1 MHKRW
6 IRALGAAMAVT
17 LSISPLCAAA
27 ETFGGTLDVDVSPY
41 TETAIRTAL
50 EQDKENQLILAATA
64 QTSYRVVYPN
74 GNAKL
79 MAAAQALSAALTE
92 MTGAPFPCISD
103 AEAESEQ
110 EIVIGGTSRT
120 APSFDATQSD
130 GTYRIVTEGEKL
142 FIQGTSDQAVTYGVY
157 GFMEDDLGC
166 VFINGSETF
175 IPHSGTVKLAP
186 IDRTETPAMQW
197 RNVYAYETK
206 QLDGWYEKLRLNGI
220 EADPV
225 DAEDGINEYA
235 GWGTWCH
242 SYLRFVDP
250 DEYFDEHPEYFAMK
264 DGERIR
270 EDPETGLDTQLCLS
284 NPEVLEIVKA
294 KLAQLIAEHPE
305 RTYWDFSAMDNWNV
319 QGCACDECRAL
330 DEAAGSG
337 MGSLLPF
344 LNELAKAFPD
354 KIISTLAYQ
363 HTINPP
369 TNGLKAEE
377 NVVIKLCSMPG
388 DQGSSY
394 LQGATGGAAQFQQ
407 LVQSWHS
414 VCDQI
419 VIWDYVVDFEHL
431 LLPFPNFA
439 VQQENQ
445 QFYEENGVIGIFHQ
459 ASREKGDE
467 FAEMRAWVL
476 AQMMWKGA
484 DTDVNEL
491 LAKYIAAAYGDA
503 APELAE
509 YVNALAAN
517 FHAEQEPLGLYD
529 NPSAHKKGYLS
540 KSAIAAYQDIFA
552 RAEEKVATNPVL
564 LARVQKAKIP
574 VLYAKM
580 TENSTDKSGKMDAAE
595 EFYRLCE
602 VNGITR
608 IDETKTTLADFRT
621 QFPAMVNAMNARLI
635 GIPVGIT
642 AGVVLIAAA
651 AAVIIILRRRARR
664 LGDRLIDYNP
674 TQGA

>member
-6 IRALGAAMAVT
+6 IKPLGAVLALACAAT
-17 LSISPLCAAA
+17 PLCAAA
-27 ETFGGTLDVDVSPY
+27 EKFGGALDIDVSPY

-50 EQDKENQLILAATA
+50 EQDKEDQLVLASTA
-64 QTSYRVVYPN
+64 QTSYRIVYPN
-74 GNAKL
+74 GNAVL
-79 MAAAQALSAALTE
+79 MAAAQTLAAALTE
-92 MTGAPFPCISD
+92 MTGASFACISD
-103 AEAESEQ
+103 AETETAA
-110 EIVIGGTSRT
+110 EIVIGGTNRT
-120 APSFDATQSD
+120 APAFDATQSTD
-130 GTYRIVTEGEKL
+130 TYRIVTAGEKL
-142 FIQGTSDQAVTYGVY
+142 FIQGVSDRAVTYGVY

-166 VFINGSETF
+166 VFINGTETF

-206 QLDGWYEKLRLNGI
+206 QPDGWYEKLRLNGI
-220 EADPV
+220 EADPS
-225 DAEDGINEYA
+225 DTDDGINEYA

-242 SYLRFVDP
+242 SYLAFVDP

-264 DGERIR
+264 DGKRVR
-270 EDPETGLDTQLCLS
+270 EDPENGLQTQLCLS
-284 NPEVLEIVKA
+284 NPEVLEIVKE
-294 KLAQLIAEHPE
+294 KLGQMIAENPD
-305 RTYWDFSAMDNWNV
+305 RIYWDFSVMDNSNMA
-319 QGCACDECRAL
+319 GCECDACRAL

-354 KIISTLAYQ
+354 KIISTLAYF
-363 HTINPP
+363 HTIEPP

-394 LQGATGGAAQFQQ
+394 LQGATEGAAQFQD
-407 LVQSWHS
+407 LVERWHG
-414 VCDQI
+414 VCDKI

-445 QFYEENGVIGIFHQ
+445 QFYEENGVIGVFHQ

-467 FAEMRAWVL
+467 FSEMRAWIL
-476 AQMMWKGA
+476 AQMMWKGSG
-484 DTDVNEL
+484 TDVNEL

-503 APELAE
+503 APEIAE
-509 YVNALAAN
+509 YVCALAAN
-517 FHAEQEPLGLYD
+517 FYAEQEPLGLYD
-529 NPSAHKKGYLS
+529 NPSAHKHGYLS
-540 KSAIAAYQDIFA
+540 KKNIAAYQEIFA

-564 LARVQKAKIP
+564 LARVQKAKVP

-580 TENSTDKSGKMDAAE
+580 TETSTDRSGKLAAAE

-602 VNGITR
+602 ANGITR
-608 IDETKTTLADFRT
+608 IDETKTTLEDFRT
-621 QFPAMVNAMNARLI
+621 QFPSKVNAMNARLI
-635 GIPVGIT
+635 GIPAGIT
-642 AGVVLIAAA
+642 AGVLLIAAA
-651 AAVIIILRRRARR
+651 AAGVILLRRRAKR
-664 LGDRLIDYNP
+664 LGDVIDDYHSNS
-674 TQGA
+674 

>member
-6 IRALGAAMAVT
+6 IKVLGAALATVCAA
-17 LSISPLCAAA
+17 SPFCAAA
-27 ETFGGTLDVDVSPY
+27 EDFGGTLDVDVSPY

-50 EQDKENQLILAATA
+50 EQDKENQLILASTA
-64 QTSYRVVYPN
+64 QTSYRIVYPN

-79 MAAAQALSAALTE
+79 MAAAQTLADALTE
-92 MTGAPFPCISD
+92 MTGAGFACASD
-103 AEAESEQ
+103 AEAEAAA
-110 EIVIGGTSRT
+110 EIVIGGTNRA
-120 APSFDATQSD
+120 APSFDVTQGMD
-130 GTYRIVTEGEKL
+130 TYRIVTAGEKL
-142 FIQGTSDQAVTYGVY
+142 FIQGASDRAVTYGVY

-166 VFINGSETF
+166 VFINGAETF

-206 QLDGWYEKLRLNGI
+206 QSDGWYEKLRLNGI
-220 EADPV
+220 EADPT
-225 DAEDGINEYA
+225 DADDGINEYA

-242 SYLRFVDP
+242 SYLSFVDP

-264 DGERIR
+264 DGQRIR
-270 EDPETGLDTQLCLS
+270 QDPESGLETQLCLS
-284 NPEVLEIVKA
+284 NPEVLEIVKT
-294 KLAQLIAEHPE
+294 KLAQMIAEHPE
-305 RTYWDFSAMDNWNV
+305 RTYWDFSAMDSWNV
-319 QGCACDECRAL
+319 QGCECDQCRAL

-369 TNGLKAEE
+369 TNGIEAED

-394 LQGATGGAAQFQQ
+394 LQGATEGAAQFQK
-407 LVQSWHS
+407 LVQDWHK
-414 VCDQI
+414 VCDKI

-439 VQQENQ
+439 VQQQNQ
-445 QFYEENGVIGIFHQ
+445 QFYEENGVIGVFHQ

-476 AQMMWKGA
+476 AQMMWKGS

-503 APELAE
+503 AAEIAE

-529 NPSAHKKGYLS
+529 APSAHKRGYLS
-540 KSAIAAYQDIFA
+540 KKNIAAYQEIFA

-580 TENSTDKSGKMDAAE
+580 TETSTDRSGKLAAAE

-602 VNGITR
+602 TNGITR
-608 IDETKTTLADFRT
+608 IDETKTTLEDFRT
-621 QFPAMVNAMNARLI
+621 QFPAMVNAMTARLI
-635 GIPVGIT
+635 GIPAGIT
-642 AGVVLIAAA
+642 AGVLLIAAA
-651 AAVIIILRRRARR
+651 AAGVILLRRRAKR
-664 LGDRLIDYNP
+664 LGDVIDDYRSNSSY
-674 TQGA
+674 

>member
-6 IRALGAAMAVT
+6 IKVLGAALATVCAA
-17 LSISPLCAAA
+17 SPFCAAA
-27 ETFGGTLDVDVSPY
+27 ADFGGTLDVDVSSY
-41 TETAIRTAL
+41 TETAIRTEL
-50 EQDKENQLILAATA
+50 EQDKENQLVLASTA
-64 QTSYRVVYPN
+64 QTSYRIVYPN

-79 MAAAQALSAALTE
+79 MAAAQALADALTE
-92 MTGAPFPCISD
+92 MTGAEFACVSD
-103 AEAESEQ
+103 TEAETAT
-110 EIVIGGTSRT
+110 EIVIGGTNRT
-120 APSFDATQSD
+120 APAFDATQSTD
-130 GTYRIVTEGEKL
+130 TYRIVTAGEKL
-142 FIQGTSDQAVTYGVY
+142 FIQGVSDRAVTYGVY

-166 VFINGSETF
+166 VFINGAETF

-206 QLDGWYEKLRLNGI
+206 QSDGWYEKLRLNGI
-220 EADPV
+220 ESDPT
-225 DAEDGINEYA
+225 DEKDGINEYA

-242 SYLRFVDP
+242 SYLTFVDP

-264 DGERIR
+264 DGKRVR
-270 EDPETGLDTQLCLS
+270 EDPENGLQTQLCLS
-284 NPEVLEIVKA
+284 NPEVLEIVKE
-294 KLAQLIAEHPE
+294 KLGQMIAENPD
-305 RTYWDFSAMDNWNV
+305 RIYWDFSVMDNSNMA
-319 QGCACDECRAL
+319 GCECDACRAL

-354 KIISTLAYQ
+354 KIISTLAYF
-363 HTINPP
+363 HTIEPP
-369 TNGLKAEE
+369 KNGIKAED
-377 NVVIKLCSMPG
+377 NIVIKLCSMPG

-394 LQGATGGAAQFQQ
+394 LQGATEGAAQFRD
-407 LVQSWHS
+407 LVEGWHS
-414 VCDQI
+414 VCDKI
-419 VIWDYVVDFEHL
+419 TIWDYVVDFEHL

-445 QFYEENGVIGIFHQ
+445 QFYEENGVIGVFHQ

-476 AQMMWKGA
+476 AQMMWKGS

-491 LAKYIAAAYGDA
+491 LAKYIAATYGDA
-503 APELAE
+503 APEIAE
-509 YVNALAAN
+509 YVSALAAN

-529 NPSAHKKGYLS
+529 TPSAHKKGYLS
-540 KSAIAAYQDIFA
+540 KENIADYREIFE

-580 TENSTDKSGKMDAAE
+580 TESSTDRSGKLAAAE

-602 VNGITR
+602 TNGITR
-608 IDETKTTLADFRT
+608 IDETKTTLEDFRT
-621 QFPAMVNAMNARLI
+621 QFPSMVNAMNARLI
-635 GIPVGIT
+635 GIPAGII
-642 AGVVLIAAA
+642 AGVLLIVAAA
-651 AAVIIILRRRARR
+651 AGIILLHRRAKR
-664 LGDRLIDYNP
+664 LGDVIDDYRSTP
-674 TQGA
+674 

>member
-1 MHKRW
+1 MQKRW
-6 IRALGAAMAVT
+6 IRVLGIALAGALAA
-17 LSISPLCAAA
+17 SPLCLAAK
-27 ETFGGTLDVDVSPY
+27 ETFGGTLNVDVAPY
-41 TETAIRTAL
+41 SEEVIRTAL
-50 EQDKENQLILAATA
+50 EQDKPEQLVLASAA
-64 QTSYRVVYPN
+64 QTEYRVVYPN
-74 GNAKL
+74 GSEKL
-79 MAAAQALSAALTE
+79 MESAQTLADALTE
-92 MTGAPFPCISD
+92 MTGATFACISD
-103 AEAESEQ
+103 AEAETAR
-110 EIVIGGTSRT
+110 EIVVGGTNRV
-120 APSFDATQSD
+120 APAFDTTQSTD
-130 GTYRIVTEGEKL
+130 TYRIVTEGEKL
-142 FIQGTSDQAVTYGVY
+142 FIQGTNELSVTYGVF

-206 QLDGWYEKLRLNGI
+206 QSDGWYEKLRLNGI
-220 EADPV
+220 EADPI
-225 DAEDGINEYA
+225 DADDGINEYA

-242 SYLRFVDP
+242 SYLTFVDP

-264 DGERIR
+264 DGQRIR

-284 NPEVLEIVKA
+284 NPEVLEIVKE
-294 KLAQLIAEHPE
+294 KMGQMMAEHPE
-305 RTYWDFSAMDNWNV
+305 QTYWDFSVMDSWNV
-319 QGCACDECRAL
+319 QGCECDQCRAL

-344 LNELAKAFPD
+344 INELAKAFPD
-354 KIISTLAYQ
+354 KIISTLAYF

-394 LQGATGGAAQFQQ
+394 LQGATEGAAQFKG
-407 LVQSWHS
+407 LVEQWHN
-414 VCDQI
+414 VCDKI
-419 VIWDYVVDFEHL
+419 IIWDYVVDFEHL

-445 QFYEENGVIGIFHQ
+445 QFYEENGVIGVFHQ
-459 ASREKGDE
+459 ASREKSDE
-467 FAEMRAWVL
+467 FAEMRAWFL
-476 AQMMWKGA
+476 AQMMWKGSAA
-484 DTDVNEL
+484 DVDAL
-491 LAKYIAAAYGDA
+491 LGKYIAAAYGEA
-503 APELAE
+503 APEIAE

-517 FHAEQEPLGLYD
+517 FHAEQAPLGLYD
-529 NPSAHKKGYLS
+529 DPSAHEDGYLS
-540 KSAIAAYQDIFA
+540 TENIAAYQEIFA

-564 LARVQKAKIP
+564 LTRVQKAKIP

-580 TENSTDKSGKMDAAE
+580 TERSTDKDGKMAAAE

-602 VNGITR
+602 ANGITR
-608 IDETKTTLADFRT
+608 IDETKTTLEDFRV
-621 QFPAMVNAMNARLI
+621 QFPAAVDAMSARLI

-642 AGVVLIAAA
+642 AGVLLVAVAVAA
-651 AAVIIILRRRARR
+651 IFILRKRAKR
-664 LGDRLIDYNP
+664 LGDQVIDYVP
-674 TQGA
+674 EEK

>member
-6 IRALGAAMAVT
+6 IKVLGAALATVCAA
-17 LSISPLCAAA
+17 SPFCAAA
-27 ETFGGTLDVDVSPY
+27 EDFGCTLDVDISPY
-41 TETAIRTAL
+41 TETAIRTKL
-50 EQDKENQLILAATA
+50 EQDKENQLVLASTA
-64 QTSYRVVYPN
+64 QTSYRIVYPN

-79 MAAAQALSAALTE
+79 MAAAQTLADALTE
-92 MTGAPFPCISD
+92 MTGAEFACVSD
-103 AEAESEQ
+103 TEAETAT

-120 APSFDATQSD
+120 APAFDATQSTD
-130 GTYRIVTEGEKL
+130 TYRIVTAGEKL
-142 FIQGTSDQAVTYGVY
+142 FIQGASDRAVTYGVY

-166 VFINGSETF
+166 VFINGAETF

-206 QLDGWYEKLRLNGI
+206 QSDGWYEKLRLNGI
-220 EADPV
+220 ESDPT
-225 DAEDGINEYA
+225 DEKDGINEYA

-242 SYLRFVDP
+242 SYLTFVDP

-264 DGERIR
+264 DGKRVR
-270 EDPETGLDTQLCLS
+270 EDPENGLQTQLCLS
-284 NPEVLEIVKA
+284 NPEVLEIVKE
-294 KLAQLIAEHPE
+294 KLGQMIAENPD
-305 RTYWDFSAMDNWNV
+305 RIYWDFSVMDNSNMA
-319 QGCACDECRAL
+319 GCECDACRAL

-354 KIISTLAYQ
+354 KIISTLAYF
-363 HTINPP
+363 HTIEPP
-369 TNGLKAEE
+369 KNGIKAED

-394 LQGATGGAAQFQQ
+394 LQGATEGAAQFRD
-407 LVQSWHS
+407 LVEGWHS
-414 VCDQI
+414 VCDKI
-419 VIWDYVVDFEHL
+419 IIWDYVVDFEHL

-445 QFYEENGVIGIFHQ
+445 QFYEENGVIGVFHQ

-476 AQMMWKGA
+476 AQMMWKGS

-491 LAKYIAAAYGDA
+491 LAKYIAATYGDA
-503 APELAE
+503 APEIAE

-529 NPSAHKKGYLS
+529 TPSAHKKGYLS
-540 KSAIAAYQDIFA
+540 KENIADYREIFE

-580 TENSTDKSGKMDAAE
+580 TESSTDRSGKLAAAE

-602 VNGITR
+602 TNGITR
-608 IDETKTTLADFRT
+608 IDETQTTLEDFRT
-621 QFPAMVNAMNARLI
+621 QFPSMVNAMNARLI
-635 GIPVGIT
+635 GIPAGII
-642 AGVVLIAAA
+642 AGVLLIVAAA
-651 AAVIIILRRRARR
+651 AGIILLHRRAKR
-664 LGDRLIDYNP
+664 LGDVIDDYRSTP
-674 TQGA
+674 

>member
-6 IRALGAAMAVT
+6 IKPLGAVLALACAAT
-17 LSISPLCAAA
+17 PLCAAA
-27 ETFGGTLDVDVSPY
+27 EKFGGALDIDVSPY

-50 EQDKENQLILAATA
+50 EQDKEDQLVLASTA
-64 QTSYRVVYPN
+64 QTSYRIVYPN
-74 GNAKL
+74 GNAVL
-79 MAAAQALSAALTE
+79 MAAAQTLAAALTE
-92 MTGAPFPCISD
+92 MTGASFACISD
-103 AEAESEQ
+103 AETETAA

-120 APSFDATQSD
+120 APAFDATQSTD
-130 GTYRIVTEGEKL
+130 TYRIVTAGEKL
-142 FIQGTSDQAVTYGVY
+142 FIQGVSDRAVTYGVY

-166 VFINGSETF
+166 VFINGTETF

-206 QLDGWYEKLRLNGI
+206 QPDGWYEKLRLNGI
-220 EADPV
+220 EADPS
-225 DAEDGINEYA
+225 DTDDGINEYA

-242 SYLRFVDP
+242 SYLAFVDP

-264 DGERIR
+264 DGKRVR
-270 EDPETGLDTQLCLS
+270 EDPENGLQTQLCLS
-284 NPEVLEIVKA
+284 NPEVLEIVKE
-294 KLAQLIAEHPE
+294 KLGQMIAENPD
-305 RTYWDFSAMDNWNV
+305 RIYWDFSVMDNSNMA
-319 QGCACDECRAL
+319 GCECDACRAL

-344 LNELAKAFPD
+344 LNELAKTFPD
-354 KIISTLAYQ
+354 KIISTLAYF
-363 HTINPP
+363 HTIEPP

-394 LQGATGGAAQFQQ
+394 LQGATEGAAQFQD
-407 LVQSWHS
+407 LVERWHG
-414 VCDQI
+414 VCDKI

-445 QFYEENGVIGIFHQ
+445 QFYEENGVIGVFHQ

-467 FAEMRAWVL
+467 FSEMRAWIL
-476 AQMMWKGA
+476 AQMMWKGSG
-484 DTDVNEL
+484 TDVNEL

-503 APELAE
+503 APEIAE
-509 YVNALAAN
+509 YVCALAAN
-517 FHAEQEPLGLYD
+517 FYAEQEPLGLYD
-529 NPSAHKKGYLS
+529 NPSAHKHGYLS
-540 KSAIAAYQDIFA
+540 KKNIAAYQEIFA

-564 LARVQKAKIP
+564 LARVQKAKVP

-580 TENSTDKSGKMDAAE
+580 TETSTDRSGKLAAAE

-602 VNGITR
+602 ANGITR
-608 IDETKTTLADFRT
+608 IDETKTTLEDFRT
-621 QFPAMVNAMNARLI
+621 QFPSKVNAMNARLI
-635 GIPVGIT
+635 GIPAGIT
-642 AGVVLIAAA
+642 AGVLLIAAA
-651 AAVIIILRRRARR
+651 AAGVILLRRRAKR
-664 LGDRLIDYNP
+664 LGDVIDDYHSNS
-674 TQGA
+674 

>member
-6 IRALGAAMAVT
+6 IKVLGAALAAVCAA
-17 LSISPLCAAA
+17 SPFCAAA
-27 ETFGGTLDVDVSPY
+27 KDFGGTLDVDISPY

-50 EQDKENQLILAATA
+50 EQDKESQLVLASTA
-64 QTSYRVVYPN
+64 QTSYRIVYPN

-79 MAAAQALSAALTE
+79 MATAQTLANALTE
-92 MTGAPFPCISD
+92 MTGAEFACVSD
-103 AEAESEQ
+103 TEAETET
-110 EIVIGGTSRT
+110 EIVIGGTNRI
-120 APSFDATQSD
+120 APAFDATQSTD
-130 GTYRIVTEGEKL
+130 TYRIVTAGEKL
-142 FIQGTSDQAVTYGVY
+142 FIQGVSDRAVTYGVY

-166 VFINGSETF
+166 VFINGAETF

-206 QLDGWYEKLRLNGI
+206 QSDGWYEKLRLNGI
-220 EADPV
+220 ESDPS
-225 DAEDGINEYA
+225 DEKDGINEYA

-242 SYLRFVDP
+242 SYLTFVDP

-264 DGERIR
+264 DGKRVR
-270 EDPETGLDTQLCLS
+270 EDPENGLQTQLCLS
-284 NPEVLEIVKA
+284 NPEVLEIVKE
-294 KLAQLIAEHPE
+294 KLGQMIAENPD
-305 RTYWDFSAMDNWNV
+305 RIYWDFSVMDNSNMA
-319 QGCACDECRAL
+319 GCECDACRAL

-354 KIISTLAYQ
+354 KIISTLAYF
-363 HTINPP
+363 HTIEPP
-369 TNGLKAEE
+369 KNGIKAED

-394 LQGATGGAAQFQQ
+394 LQGATEGAAQFQD
-407 LVQSWHS
+407 LVEGWHS
-414 VCDQI
+414 VCDKI
-419 VIWDYVVDFEHL
+419 IIWDYVVDFEHL
-431 LLPFPNFA
+431 LLPFPNFV

-445 QFYEENGVIGIFHQ
+445 QFYEENGVIGVFHQ

-476 AQMMWKGA
+476 AQMMWKGS

-491 LAKYIAAAYGDA
+491 LAKYIAATYGDA
-503 APELAE
+503 APEIAE

-529 NPSAHKKGYLS
+529 TPSAHKKGYLS
-540 KSAIAAYQDIFA
+540 KENIANYREIFE

-580 TENSTDKSGKMDAAE
+580 TESSTDRSGKLAAAE

-602 VNGITR
+602 TNGITR
-608 IDETKTTLADFRT
+608 IDETKTTLEDFRT
-621 QFPAMVNAMNARLI
+621 QFPSMVNAMNARLI
-635 GIPVGIT
+635 GIPAGIT
-642 AGVVLIAAA
+642 AGVLLIV
-651 AAVIIILRRRARR
+651 AAVAGIILLHRRAKR
-664 LGDRLIDYNP
+664 LGDVIDDYRSNS
-674 TQGA
+674 

>member
-6 IRALGAAMAVT
+6 IKVLGAALAAVCAA
-17 LSISPLCAAA
+17 SPFCAAA
-27 ETFGGTLDVDVSPY
+27 KDFGGTLDVDISPY

-50 EQDKENQLILAATA
+50 EQDKESQLVLASTA
-64 QTSYRVVYPN
+64 QTSYRIVYPN

-79 MAAAQALSAALTE
+79 MATAQTLANALTE
-92 MTGAPFPCISD
+92 MTGAEFACVSD
-103 AEAESEQ
+103 TEAETET
-110 EIVIGGTSRT
+110 EIVIGGTNRI
-120 APSFDATQSD
+120 APAFDATQSTD
-130 GTYRIVTEGEKL
+130 TYRIVTAGEKL
-142 FIQGTSDQAVTYGVY
+142 FIQGVSDRAVTYGVY

-166 VFINGSETF
+166 VFINGAETF

-206 QLDGWYEKLRLNGI
+206 QSDGWYEKLRLNGI
-220 EADPV
+220 ESDPS
-225 DAEDGINEYA
+225 DEKDGINEYA

-242 SYLRFVDP
+242 SYLTFVDP

-264 DGERIR
+264 DGKRVR
-270 EDPETGLDTQLCLS
+270 EDPENGLQTQLCLS
-284 NPEVLEIVKA
+284 NPEVLEIVKE
-294 KLAQLIAEHPE
+294 KLGQMIEENPD
-305 RTYWDFSAMDNWNV
+305 RIYWDFSVMDNSNMA
-319 QGCACDECRAL
+319 GCECDACRAL

-354 KIISTLAYQ
+354 KIISTLAYF
-363 HTINPP
+363 HTIEPP
-369 TNGLKAEE
+369 KNGIKAED

-394 LQGATGGAAQFQQ
+394 LQGATEGAAQFQD
-407 LVQSWHS
+407 LVEGWHS
-414 VCDQI
+414 VCDKI
-419 VIWDYVVDFEHL
+419 IIWDYVVDFEHL
-431 LLPFPNFA
+431 LLPFPNFV

-445 QFYEENGVIGIFHQ
+445 QFYEENGVIGVFHQ

-476 AQMMWKGA
+476 AQMMWKGS

-491 LAKYIAAAYGDA
+491 LAKYIAATYGDA
-503 APELAE
+503 APEIAE

-529 NPSAHKKGYLS
+529 TPSAHKKGYLS
-540 KSAIAAYQDIFA
+540 KENIANYREIFE

-580 TENSTDKSGKMDAAE
+580 TESSTDRSGKLAAAE

-602 VNGITR
+602 TNGITR
-608 IDETKTTLADFRT
+608 IDETKTTLEDFRT
-621 QFPAMVNAMNARLI
+621 QFPSMVNAMNARLI
-635 GIPVGIT
+635 GIPAGIT
-642 AGVVLIAAA
+642 AGVLLIV
-651 AAVIIILRRRARR
+651 AAVAGIILLHRRAKR
-664 LGDRLIDYNP
+664 LGDVIDDYRSNS
-674 TQGA
+674 